1 MLSMHAHLCYSAAEV
16 FMTVADKIRT
26 HAREKYVIPAQRRKE
41 RQISIRAGDI
51 VRDLGLVG
59 RTPAVC
65 SALTG
70 KKFWESNNLR
80 LLKVNGP
87 KSGQSTTVVCT
98 YELVETKSSSTGRD
112 DPWQQLRGALKD
124 IFIEQGGGEAYLR
137 KERDNFY
144 SSRDHK

>member
-1 MLSMHAHLCYSAAEV
+1 
-16 FMTVADKIRT
+16 MTVADTIRL
-26 HAREKYVIPAQRRKE
+26 HVREKYVIPAQRRKE
-41 RQISIRAGDI
+41 KQISIRAGDV

-70 KKFWESNNLR
+70 KKFRESNNLR

-98 YELVETKSSSTGRD
+98 YELVETKSPPTGRD
-112 DPWQQLRGALKD
+112 DPWQQLRGALKN
-124 IFIEQGGGEAYLR
+124 IFSELGGGEGYLR
-137 KERDNFY
+137 NERDNFY

>member
-1 MLSMHAHLCYSAAEV
+1 MLIYAIVLLERFYDCCRHDQEAGRGEIRDSCAKAKRKTDFDLAGHL
-16 FMTVADKIRT
+16 
-26 HAREKYVIPAQRRKE
+26 
-41 RQISIRAGDI
+41 

-98 YELVETKSSSTGRD
+98 YEFVETKPSPTGRD
-112 DPWQQLRGALKD
+112 DPMAATAGRA
-124 IFIEQGGGEAYLR
+124 EVY
-137 KERDNFY
+137 FY
-144 SSRDHK
+144 

>member
-1 MLSMHAHLCYSAAEV
+1 M
-16 FMTVADKIRT
+16 
-26 HAREKYVIPAQRRKE
+26 HAREKYVVPAQDRKQK
-41 RQISIRAGDI
+41 QISIRAGDV

-70 KKFWESNNLR
+70 KKFWEGNNLR

-98 YELVETKSSSTGRD
+98 YELVETKVSPKGRND
-112 DPWQQLRGALKD
+112 QWQQLRGVLKNV
-124 IFIEQGGGEAYLR
+124 FSELEGGATYLR
-137 KERDNFY
+137 KERDDFY
-144 SSRDHK
+144 PSRDHK

>member
-1 MLSMHAHLCYSAAEV
+1 
-16 FMTVADKIRT
+16 MTIADRIRM
-26 HAREKYVIPAQRRKE
+26 HAREKYVVPAKSRKE
-41 RQISIRAGDI
+41 KQISIRAGD
-51 VRDLGLVG
+51 VVKDLGLVG

-70 KKFWESNNLR
+70 KKFWETNNLR

-98 YELVETKSSSTGRD
+98 YELVESNASATGRD
-112 DPWQQLRGALKD
+112 DPWQQLRGALKN
-124 IFIEQGGGEAYLR
+124 IFSEQGGGEAYLR
-137 KERDNFY
+137 NERDNFY

>member
-1 MLSMHAHLCYSAAEV
+1 
-16 FMTVADKIRT
+16 MTIADTIRM
-26 HAREKYVIPAQRRKE
+26 HAREKYVIPAKKRKE
-41 RQISIRAGDI
+41 KEISIRAGDV

-98 YELVETKSSSTGRD
+98 YELVETTSSPPGRD
-112 DPWQQLRGALKD
+112 DPWQQLRGAVKN
-124 IFIEQGGGEAYLR
+124 IFSERGGGETYLR
-137 KERDNFY
+137 NERDNFY
-144 SSRDHK
+144 PSRDHK

>member
-1 MLSMHAHLCYSAAEV
+1 MLFYAILLLEG
-16 FMTVADKIRT
+16 FMTIADAIRT
-26 HAREKYVIPAQRRKE
+26 HAREKYVIPAKKRREKE
-41 RQISIRAGDI
+41 ISIRAGDV

-98 YELVETKSSSTGRD
+98 YELVEPKLSATGHE
-112 DPWQQLRGALKD
+112 DPWQQLRGALKNTLS
-124 IFIEQGGGEAYLR
+124 ELGGGEAYLR
-137 KERDNFY
+137 NERDNFY
-144 SSRDHK
+144 PLSRS